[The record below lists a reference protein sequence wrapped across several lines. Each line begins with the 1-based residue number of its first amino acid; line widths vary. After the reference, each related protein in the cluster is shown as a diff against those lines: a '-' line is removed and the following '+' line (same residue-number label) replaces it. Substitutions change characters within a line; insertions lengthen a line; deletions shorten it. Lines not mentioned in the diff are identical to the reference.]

1 MQTFAR
7 LLGFLRPHRRGVIV
21 SFLFAATA
29 MGAGV
34 SIPWLTGQAIGA
46 ISDGDRHA
54 LVWFALAI
62 AGAGVARLGLSV
74 GRRLVAGRVSLA
86 VEYDLRARLYS
97 HLQSLKLG
105 FFDRQQTGQLMSRV
119 TVDLQ
124 AVRFFLG
131 YGLIFIGQ
139 SFFTIALAAV
149 AMLIID
155 PLLALIALAPVPFV
169 VIVAFRYGR
178 RSRPAM
184 QEVQQRIA
192 ELTAVAEENVSGVRV
207 VKAFARE
214 QLQLERFRHHTGR
227 VFDQA
232 MYTTRLQARYA
243 PTIGFLPYLGL
254 AAILLVG
261 GRAAISGSIDLAVFT
276 AFYGYV
282 LMLTGPM
289 RTLGYMLGAAQRAT
303 ASGARIFQVLDRAP
317 AIVAPAGAPPLP
329 EGRGRVEL
337 RDVSLEYDPPTHAH
351 RPALEGIDLT
361 VEAGSTIAL
370 VGGTG
375 SGKTSLVSL
384 LPRLY
389 DASSGS
395 VLIDGADVRLVDP
408 GSLRRE
414 IAVVTDDPFLFS
426 ATVHDNIA
434 YARPDATRE
443 EVEEAARRAH
453 ADGFVRELPDGYETR
468 IGERGLTLSGG
479 QRQRIAIARAL
490 LANPRI
496 LVLDDAT
503 SSVDAT
509 TEQEIKA
516 ALGEVMAGRTTFVI
530 AHRLS
535 TIALADEVVVLE
547 RGRIS
552 AHGTHDELLAQ
563 EGLYREIVEKGLPDQ
578 VFLTRK
584 PVEEGAA
591 AARASGPVPAGR
603 AQGRTLGAAAAAA
616 GNGGRGRAVAQPARR
631 RDEGVSALASGALGS
646 LTTAGREQDR
656 LAELRRRLRQTGGRG
671 RKLRGLIEL
680 LRPYRGRVALMLAT
694 LIVATGAALAP
705 IPLATKAIDTGIQ
718 QHDAGTLTGIVLV
731 FLAAALVSWGA
742 SAAQTY
748 LTGWVGQRAL
758 QDLRVQLFR
767 HLQSLSLGYYS
778 RVRAGVVISRITN
791 DVEALD
797 SLVSDGIVT
806 LFQSTLTLV
815 GVVVILLAMD
825 AELALWTFLAIPL
838 IAVAALAFRIAS
850 ADAFRRTRERIA
862 AVTGYLQETLSGIR
876 VVRSFGQERRH
887 IDRFADLN
895 RANRDANM
903 TTVHLNAAYFP
914 GVELLSSL
922 VTVGILLIGGFEVMN
937 GNAQTGVVFGF
948 IAALNQFFDPIQQ
961 LSQLYTTYQSG
972 MAALDKIFELLDEEP
987 ELVDRPGAVELG
999 RVRGELSFEG
1009 VSFRYGDDD
1018 TGPWALSD
1026 VDLHVPP
1033 GQTVALVGETGAGK
1047 STLAKLVA
1055 RFYDPTAGA
1064 VRVDGHDLRDVAAA
1078 SLRAQM
1084 GIVPQEGF
1092 LFSGTIGENIAFGRP
1107 DATADEIA
1115 AAAAAVGA
1123 DAFVDDL
1130 PLGYDTEIGERGV
1143 QLSAGQRQLVAFARA
1158 LIADPRLLVL
1168 DEATSN
1174 VDIHTETRIEQGL
1187 RRLLAGR
1194 TAIVI
1199 AHRLSTIRHAGL
1211 IVVLDGGR
1219 IVEQGTHDDLLAAG
1233 GAYARLHRD
1242 WAEQAVA

>member
-1 MQTFAR
+1 MQTFTR

-21 SFLFAATA
+21 SFLFAAAA
-29 MGAGV
+29 MASGV
-34 SIPWLTGQAIGA
+34 AIPWLTGQAIGA
-46 ISDGDRHA
+46 ITDGDRGQLRLFAA
-54 LVWFALAI
+54 LVALA
-62 AGAGVARLGLSV
+62 GVMRLGLSV

-97 HLQSLKLG
+97 HLQSLELG

-139 SFFTIALAAV
+139 SFFTLILAAI

-169 VIVAFRYGR
+169 IVVAFRYGR

-214 QLQLERFRHHTGR
+214 GLQLERFRHQTGR
-227 VFDQA
+227 VFEQA
-232 MYTTRLQARYA
+232 MLTTRLQALYA
-243 PTIGFLPYLGL
+243 PLIGFLPYLGL

-261 GRAAISGSIDLAVFT
+261 GRAAIDGSIDLAVFT

-303 ASGARIFQVLDRAP
+303 ASGTRIFQILDREP
-317 AIVAPAGAPPLP
+317 TIVAPDGAPPLP
-329 EGRGRVEL
+329 QGRGRVEL
-337 RDVSLEYDPPTHAH
+337 RDASLTFEGAA
-351 RPALEGIDLT
+351 RPALEAIDLT
-361 VEAGSTIAL
+361 VEAGTTVAL

-389 DASSGS
+389 DATAGA
-395 VLIDGADVRLVDP
+395 VLVDGVDVRSVDP
-408 GSLRRE
+408 ASLRRE
-414 IAVVTDDPFLFS
+414 IAIVTDDPFLFS

-453 ADGFVRELPDGYETR
+453 ADGFVRDLPDGYDTL

-503 SSVDAT
+503 SSVDAS
-509 TEQEIKA
+509 TEQEIKQ
-516 ALGEVMAGRTTFVI
+516 ALAEVMEGRTTFVI

-535 TIALADEVVVLE
+535 TIALADEIVVLE
-547 RGRIS
+547 RGRIV
-552 AHGTHDELLAQ
+552 AHGTHDELLAH

-584 PVEEGAA
+584 PIEEAEAPAPPRRHPALAA
-591 AARASGPVPAGR
+591 ASADGRPAP
-603 AQGRTLGAAAAAA
+603 AAAL
-616 GNGGRGRAVAQPARR
+616 RR
-631 RDEGVSALASGALGS
+631 PDEGISALGTGALGS

-680 LRPYRGRVALMLAT
+680 LRPYRSRVALMFLT

-705 IPLATKAIDTGIQ
+705 IPLATKAIDDGIQ
-718 QHDAGTLTGIVLV
+718 HHDASALTGIVLV
-731 FLAAALVSWGA
+731 FLAATLVTWAA

-767 HLQSLSLGYYS
+767 HLQSLSLGFYS
-778 RVRAGVVISRITN
+778 RTRAGVVISRLTN
-791 DVEALD
+791 DVEALN

-806 LFQSTLTLV
+806 LFQSTLTLL
-815 GVVVILLAMD
+815 GVVVILVVMD
-825 AELALWTFLAIPL
+825 AELALYTFLAIPL
-838 IAVAALAFRIAS
+838 MAAAALAFRIAS
-850 ADAFRRTRERIA
+850 ADAFRRTRERIGA
-862 AVTGYLQETLSGIR
+862 ITGYLQETLSGIR

-887 IDRFADLN
+887 VERFADLN
-895 RANRDANM
+895 TANRDANM
-903 TTVHLNAAYFP
+903 TTVYLNAAYFP

-922 VTVGILLIGGFEVMN
+922 VTVGILLVGGFQVV
-937 GNAQTGVVFGF
+937 GGDAQTGVVFGF
-948 IAALNQFFDPIQQ
+948 IAALNQFFDPIQS

-987 ELVDRPGAVELG
+987 ELVDRPDAVELDEL
-999 RVRGELSFEG
+999 RGELSFEG
-1009 VSFRYGDDD
+1009 VSFRYGDEDS
-1018 TGPWALSD
+1018 GPWALHD

-1055 RFYDPTAGA
+1055 RFYDPTRG
-1064 VRVDGHDLRDVAAA
+1064 VLRVDGHDLRDVAAS
-1078 SLRAQM
+1078 SLRARM

-1092 LFSGTIGENIAFGRP
+1092 LFSGTIAENIAFGRP
-1107 DATADEIA
+1107 DATREQVVA
-1115 AAAAAVGA
+1115 AATAVGA
-1123 DAFVDDL
+1123 DAFVEEL
-1130 PLGYDTEIGERGV
+1130 PLGYDTEVGERGV
-1143 QLSAGQRQLVAFARA
+1143 QMSAGQRQLVAFARA
-1158 LIADPRLLVL
+1158 LIADPRILVL

-1174 VDIHTETRIEQGL
+1174 VDIQTETRIEEGL

-1219 IVEQGTHDDLLAAG
+1219 IVEQGTHEELLARD